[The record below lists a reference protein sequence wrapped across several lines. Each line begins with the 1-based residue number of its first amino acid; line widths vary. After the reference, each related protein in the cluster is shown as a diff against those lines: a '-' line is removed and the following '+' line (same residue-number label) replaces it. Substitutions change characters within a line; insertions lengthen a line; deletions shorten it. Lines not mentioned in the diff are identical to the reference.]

1 MVAAVRDQQHTGM
14 ESGEP
19 FPGSGDADRKGI
31 CMGDEEL
38 LAFCHRIG
46 GNRYGSTS
54 VMLFIPDEE
63 LGFFLAMGVLGL
75 FLFLLG
81 VNDIYSVFRC
91 NQKIE
96 AVYCGY
102 NSYPGGRFGITSYAP
117 VFEYICA
124 GKVYHEQTTQT
135 VPYRVLRNMT
145 VGSSY
150 PIYIHSKHPGV
161 YVWKRRIRFTTVLM
175 FAMALLFLTIAI
187 QWLWP

>member
-1 MVAAVRDQQHTGM
+1 MEVQVFVYMMTLLLGVAAFSVMKQKRYKVV
-14 ESGEP
+14 P
-19 FPGSGDADRKGI
+19 FMCFAI
-31 CMGDEEL
+31 I
-38 LAFCHRIG
+38 LAFVAFAV
-46 GNRYGSTS
+46 TS
-54 VMLFIPDEE
+54 CVMLFIPDEE